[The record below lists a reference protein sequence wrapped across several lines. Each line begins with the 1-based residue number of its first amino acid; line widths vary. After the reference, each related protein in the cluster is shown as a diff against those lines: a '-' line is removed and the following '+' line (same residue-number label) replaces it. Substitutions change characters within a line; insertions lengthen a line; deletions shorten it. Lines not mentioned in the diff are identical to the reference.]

1 MSQAKRILIIEDEQ
15 SIARALELKLT
26 HSGFQTSSAAD
37 GVAGLERLEQEA
49 FDLVLLD
56 LIMPKMNGYEVL
68 ERLQAK
74 QNPPPVIV
82 LTNLGQEEDQERVR
96 ALGARGFFVKSNTPL
111 VDIVECVQ
119 SFLEK

>member
-56 LIMPKMNGYEVL
+56 LIMPKMNGDEEL